1 MAKESMLT
9 EAEKEAI
16 RIDKFIFHIIIK
28 DNAVPRYLNSVDIS
42 GEQRTFFRLRLA
54 EAAQGRQYVF
64 NVGSPLKD
72 LATQI
77 LAADNDRFVELS
89 RTIAANFQAT
99 HSSSTNDGV
108 FIIATAST
116 LNNRNLLFLVKLDHK
131 KIYQYHVEDNR
142 ALLQEVQDTFSEDK
156 TAIQKVALIDVNE
169 RVVWDV
175 LVFDRGSRADKGN
188 ITDYFKRF
196 LGAEARETESDLTRK
211 ALSIVNLWAT
221 QNKSLLDPSQ
231 GIAKYKKRGKDYLLN
246 HDEFDTNAFVES
258 VIQDENVVR
267 RQTLKESFLSYMNE
281 NGLAHQ
287 NFSIKKSAINRSLTK
302 NIRQTAEGV
311 KIEWEGT
318 EQDGK
323 IDIPNQPDE
332 NGEYLIKIRTSNII
346 SIQ

>member
-9 EAEKEAI
+9 DAEKEAI
-16 RIDKFIFHIIIK
+16 RIEKFIFHIIIK
-28 DNAVPRYLNSVDIS
+28 DNAVPRYLSSVDIS
-42 GEQRTFFRLRLA
+42 DEQRTFFKLRLA
-54 EAAQGRQYVF
+54 DAAQGRQYVF
-64 NVGSPLKD
+64 IAESRLKE
-72 LATQI
+72 LATLI
-77 LAADNDRFVELS
+77 LAADDERFVALS
-89 RTIAANFQAT
+89 RTIAANFQST
-99 HSSSTNDGV
+99 HSNSTNNGV

-116 LNNRNLLFLVKLDHK
+116 LNNRKLLFLVKLDHK

-169 RVVWDV
+169 RVDWDI

-196 LGAEARETESDLTRK
+196 LGAEARETESDLTKK
-211 ALSIVNLWAT
+211 ALNIVNQWAT
-221 QNKSLLDPSQ
+221 LNRAFLDPNQ
-231 GIAKYKKRGKDYLLN
+231 GIAKYKKRGKEYLLN
-246 HDEFDTNAFVES
+246 HEEFESNAFGEA
-258 VIQDENVVR
+258 VIEDENGER
-267 RQTLKESFLSYMNE
+267 RLVLMNSFLAYMNE

-287 NFSIKKSAINRSLTK
+287 NFSIKKSAINRSNSK

-311 KIEWEGT
+311 KIEWEGS

-323 IDIPNQPDE
+323 IEIPNQPDE